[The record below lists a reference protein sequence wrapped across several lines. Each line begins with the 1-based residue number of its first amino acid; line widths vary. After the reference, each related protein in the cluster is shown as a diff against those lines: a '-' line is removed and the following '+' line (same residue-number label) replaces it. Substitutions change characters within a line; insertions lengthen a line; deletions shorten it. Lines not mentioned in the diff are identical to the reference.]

1 MTAKTEHDLDR
12 LITEALASEDEAL
25 LEELGEEPGYFQ
37 QAMGIFRGKLA
48 WVIWVVYI
56 VNIIAAGVA
65 IWAIW
70 KLFQTTD
77 PVMTMRWALLVLA
90 SIQIGLFMK
99 GGLGLELQHKRML
112 REIKRLELQLVRQ
125 RGSGA
130 V

>member
-12 LITEALASEDEAL
+12 LITEALAADDQAL
-25 LEELGEEPGYFQ
+25 LDELGEEPGYFQ

-48 WVIWVVYI
+48 WVIWVAYI
-56 VNIIAAGVA
+56 VNILAAALAG
-65 IWAIW
+65 WAIW

-77 PVMTMRWALLVLA
+77 PVMTMRWGLLVLA
-90 SIQIGLFMK
+90 SMQVGLFMK

-112 REIKRLELQLVRQ
+112 REIKRLELQMVRH
-125 RGSGA
+125 RSSDA